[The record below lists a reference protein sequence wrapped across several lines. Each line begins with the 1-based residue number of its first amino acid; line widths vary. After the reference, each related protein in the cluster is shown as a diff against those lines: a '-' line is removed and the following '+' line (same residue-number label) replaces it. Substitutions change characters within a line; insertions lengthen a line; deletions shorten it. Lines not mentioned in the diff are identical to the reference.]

1 MRYRI
6 LTALL
11 LAISLSA
18 HASSLWVEAEAF
30 AHKGGWVVDQQFM
43 DMMGS
48 PYLLAHGMGV
58 PVDDAKTT
66 CRFPENGT
74 YFIYVRTYNWTSPWY
89 EGAGPGRFY
98 LLVNGRCT
106 TSRPLGADGDAW
118 CWQAAGRVSVKDEA
132 EIALHDLT
140 GFEGRVDAIYFT
152 TDAADLPPQD
162 DTQLRTQRR

>member
-66 CRFPENGT
+66 CRFPKTARTLFTSARTIGRRRGT
-74 YFIYVRTYNWTSPWY
+74 KVP
-89 EGAGPGRFY
+89 A
-98 LLVNGRCT
+98 
-106 TSRPLGADGDAW
+106 
-118 CWQAAGRVSVKDEA
+118 QAAS
-132 EIALHDLT
+132 T
-140 GFEGRVDAIYFT
+140 CW
-152 TDAADLPPQD
+152 
-162 DTQLRTQRR
+162 